1 MTSRRGFIGGLGL
14 LVAAP
19 AIVRIDNLMKL
30 SRTPIA
36 WDREAWEAQY
46 MLVQLEEYQK
56 KVVQWLLYGNPDVA
70 PNTFQGFAPFYDTPN
85 PLHR

>member
-1 MTSRRGFIGGLGL
+1 
-14 LVAAP
+14 
-19 AIVRIDNLMKL
+19 
-30 SRTPIA
+30 
-36 WDREAWEAQY
+36 